1 MGKVNSLVRWRFF
14 AVIFALLAAAVLILG
29 RYALHMLTGDS
40 GQFGQS
46 RASAERGKIL
56 DRNGKILASQVSLY
70 NVYVTPPKSEEIAG
84 LGAALAPLLDMDTEY
99 VVNRLRNAGGN
110 FLLKRQVPPSVM
122 ETIRGEQRN
131 GRLKGVSTVPVSAR
145 IYPEKRLAAQVIG
158 FTGSDNTGREG
169 VEYAFNT
176 ELSAGDNVTLT
187 IDINVQFIL
196 EKVANSTLQETQ
208 AEAVMFL
215 AMDPRG
221 GEILGSAVLPGF
233 DPNDYRAFGN
243 DRYLNRTAYE
253 QYEPGSV
260 FKIFSIAA
268 LLDSGVITDQS
279 EFLCTGVYER
289 VFSSGERVR
298 IECADG
304 RAHGRVRPREIII
317 HSCNVGAALASDRQE
332 NRVFYQSML
341 NFGFGRKTGTWVNME
356 TAGLLKETNMWSGRT
371 RQSIAFGQEVA
382 VSALQVMQAASIIA
396 NNGVLVPPKLI
407 SQIIPTNGRTA
418 AAWENKVN
426 AMAQVIRPETARRML
441 SYMTD
446 TATDIGTGWRAS
458 IEDLSLAVKTGTSQ
472 YRDPVAGGYSR
483 TDFIASCIA
492 LLPAESPSLALYVVI
507 IKPRG
512 ETYGGRIAAPAI
524 REAAEELIDYLGIP
538 RGRNPIV
545 QHPGVIGLPEEL
557 LPSVDAYVPD
567 FHGLSKKTLL
577 PLLLRN
583 DIHVEITGEGWVR
596 RQSPLPGTPLTPD
609 TVIELILE

>member
-1 MGKVNSLVRWRFF
+1 VNNLVRWRFF
-14 AVIFALLAAAVLILG
+14 AVIFVLIAAAVVILG
-29 RYALHMLTGDS
+29 RYALHIITGDS

-46 RASAERGKIL
+46 RTSSERGKIL
-56 DRNGKILASQVSLY
+56 DRNGKILASQVNLY
-70 NVYVTPPKSEEIAG
+70 NVYVSPPKSEEITEMAKE
-84 LGAALAPLLDMDTEY
+84 LALLLDMDVEY
-99 VVNRLRNAGGN
+99 VINRLLNTSGN
-110 FLLKRQVPPSVM
+110 FLLKRNVPAPVM

-131 GRLKGVSTVPVSAR
+131 GRLRRVSTVPVSSR
-145 IYPEKRLAAQVIG
+145 IYPEKSLAAQVIG

-169 VEYAFNT
+169 VEYAFNA

-187 IDINVQFIL
+187 IDINVQYIL
-196 EKVANSTLQETQ
+196 EKVANATLQETQ

-215 AMDPRG
+215 AMDPRN

-260 FKIFSIAA
+260 FKIFSIAS
-268 LLDSGVITDQS
+268 LLDSGVIADQS
-279 EFLCTGVYER
+279 EFTCTGVYER
-289 VFSSGERVR
+289 IFPSGERVR
-298 IECADG
+298 ILCADG

-332 NRVFYQSML
+332 NRAFYDSMQ
-341 NFGFGRKTGTWVNME
+341 NFGFGKKTGTWVNME
-356 TAGLLKETNMWSGRT
+356 TAGLLKSTNLWSGRT

-382 VSALQVMQAASIIA
+382 VSALQMMQAASIIA
-396 NNGVLVPPKLI
+396 NNGMLVPPKLI
-407 SQIIPTNGRTA
+407 SQIISTDGRTA
-418 AAWENKVN
+418 VAWENRDN
-426 AMAQVIRPETARRML
+426 ARAQVIRPETARRVL
-441 SYMTD
+441 SYMAD
-446 TATDIGTGWRAS
+446 TATNIGTGWRAS

-492 LLPAESPSLALYVVI
+492 LLPAESPSLVLYVVI

-524 REAAEELIDYLGIP
+524 REAAEQLIDYLGIP

-545 QHPGVIGLPEEL
+545 EHPGIIGLPEEL
-557 LPSVDAYVPD
+557 LPSVDSYVPR
-567 FHGLSKKTLL
+567 FYGLSKKTLL

-583 DIHVEITGEGWVR
+583 DIRVEIIGEGWVR
-596 RQSPLPGTPLTPD
+596 QQFPLPGTPLTAD

>member
-1 MGKVNSLVRWRFF
+1 MNNLVKWRFF
-14 AVIFALLAAAVLILG
+14 AVVLALIVAAFVVLS
-29 RYALHMLTGDS
+29 RYAYHIITGDS
-40 GQFGQS
+40 GQAGQS
-46 RASAERGKIL
+46 RSSAERGKIL
-56 DRNGKILASQVSLY
+56 DRNGKILASQVTLY
-70 NVYVTPPKSEEIAG
+70 NVYVSPPKSEEIAD
-84 LGAALAPLLDMDTEY
+84 LAKELSPILDMNAEY
-99 VVNRLRNAGGN
+99 ITNQLRSAGGN
-110 FLLKRQVPPSVM
+110 FLLKRNVAAPVM

-131 GRLKGVSTVPVSAR
+131 GRLRRVSTVPVSSR
-145 IYPEKRLAAQVIG
+145 IYPEKDLAAQIIG
-158 FTGSDNTGREG
+158 FTGRDNTGREG

-187 IDINVQFIL
+187 IDINVQNIL
-196 EKVANSTLQETQ
+196 QNVAKATLQETQ
-208 AEAVMFL
+208 AESVMLL
-215 AMDPRG
+215 AMDPRN

-233 DPNDYRAFGN
+233 DPNDYQSFTN
-243 DRYLNRTAYE
+243 NLYLNRTAYE

-268 LLDSGVITDQS
+268 LMDSGVITDQS
-279 EFLCTGVYER
+279 EFTCTGVYER
-289 VFSSGERVR
+289 VFPSGERVR

-317 HSCNVGAALASDRQE
+317 YSCNVGAALASDRQE
-332 NRVFYQSML
+332 NRVFYESIQ
-341 NFGFGRKTGTWVNME
+341 NFGFGKKTGTWVNME
-356 TAGLLKETNMWSGRT
+356 TAGLLKEPNLWSGRT
-371 RQSIAFGQEVA
+371 RQSIAFGQEIA

-407 SQIIPTNGRTA
+407 SQIISTDGKTA
-418 AAWENKVN
+418 AAWENSGS
-426 AMAQVIRPETARRML
+426 ARAQIIRPETARRIL
-441 SYMTD
+441 SYMAD

-458 IEDLSLAVKTGTSQ
+458 IEDLNLAVKTGTSQ
-472 YRDPVAGGYSR
+472 YRDPIAGGYSR

-492 LLPAESPSLALYVVI
+492 LLPAESPSLVIYVVI

-524 REAAEELIDYLGIP
+524 REAAEQLIDYFGIP

-545 QHPGVIGLPEEL
+545 VHPGIIGLPEEL

-567 FHGLSKKTLL
+567 FYGLSKKTLL

-609 TVIELILE
+609 TKIELILE